1 MANSNK
7 LLRHVV
13 LLKFKDDI
21 KSSDLKNLEDSF
33 CALEKKISSIKSFE
47 CGQNISK
54 EGLSQGFTHCYLL
67 TFTNEQDRDEYLVH
81 PEHKAFV
88 ELISSHME
96 KALVVDYWNQ

>member
-13 LLKFKDDI
+13 LLKFKDDT
-21 KSSDLKNLEDSF
+21 KSNDLKNVEDAFCELEN
-33 CALEKKISSIKSFE
+33 KISCIKSFE
-47 CGQNISK
+47 CGQNVSK

-67 TFTNEQDRDEYLVH
+67 TFRNEQDRDEYLVH

-88 ELISSHME
+88 KLLTPYKE
-96 KALVVDYWNQ
+96 KGLVIDYWNA